1 MRDCLDCLMLPSLLS
16 AFSSLKIIPI
26 KSIPLALDLPRIE
39 NVVSTAVLLPP
50 DKGYKLPLEALSLRI
65 KCSQYAPILFAANII
80 KISDSITDS
89 TALIF
94 ASGKIVVVASLSVN
108 HTRYISQLIRMIIEQ
123 VSCMMRDAEGRIY
136 EGSLLNR
143 TVFEQCCIHNIV
155 GSGDLH
161 CRVDLQAMC
170 DAAPMACKWF
180 PDLFPG
186 LKCKIWL
193 TQSHKCEC
201 SPAPPRWGGAT
212 GEIDTELIDPLA
224 LILGKSFAPA
234 LSGGSGGGK
243 CSCAVKMLIFDTG
256 RIVVTGARTVQ
267 DINNVFFRIK
277 KLTTQFSMTATI
289 PKNDRFYSR
298 LSTMLVPTGET
309 MKQVKVFAAPPAC
322 GGGGGG
328 HLSNIMSTM
337 EQKTKRQKNTT
348 TTNVQ
353 QAANTTTTALMR
365 LCFAGRISDVRLLL
379 QFDKNQVKERDG
391 NGFTVLERLMA
402 LPSTHRSA
410 VHDEMLE
417 LLKIYA

>member
-1 MRDCLDCLMLPSLLS
+1 MLPSLLS
-16 AFSSLKIIPI
+16 TLSSRQIVPI
-26 KSIPLALDLPRIE
+26 KSIPPTLDLPRIE

-50 DKGYKLPLEALSLRI
+50 NLGYKLPLEALSLRI

-123 VSCMMRDAEGRIY
+123 VSCMMRDIEGRIY
-136 EGSLLNR
+136 EGCLLNR

-193 TQSHKCEC
+193 TQSHMCEC
-201 SPAPPRWGGAT
+201 SPAPPAGLRPA
-212 GEIDTELIDPLA
+212 GEIDPELSEPLA

-234 LSGGSGGGK
+234 LAGGSSGSGGGK

-277 KLTTQFSMTATI
+277 KLTAQFSMSATI
-289 PKNDRFYSR
+289 PKDDRFYSR

-309 MKQVKVFAAPPAC
+309 MKQVKVVVPASAAL
-322 GGGGGG
+322 GEGGG

-337 EQKTKRQKNTT
+337 EQKTKRQKNSTT
-348 TTNVQ
+348 TTV
-353 QAANTTTTALMR
+353 ATATANTSTTPLMR

-379 QFDKNQVKERDG
+379 QFDKDQVKQRDA
-391 NGFTVLERLMA
+391 NGFSVIERLMA
-402 LPSTHRSA
+402 LPPMHRSA